1 MRKTIKAA
9 VIASG
14 LSLLA
19 LGQAQAET
27 EIRYGLWANPGE
39 AQFEGALEFK
49 RVMEEESDGK
59 FKVTVYG
66 GDQLGTPREL
76 FTQMALGVTQMNASG
91 DPGIK
96 EIEYLAIPYLMKG
109 IKNYGAVLDTK
120 FGQEWNKKLVDEREI
135 RLLGFMPRN
144 PRQISANTEINSIED
159 LKGLKLRSPE
169 RDYYVK
175 SLTALGANPT
185 PMAFAEV
192 YTGLQAGVVDGQENP
207 IETIYSAKFY
217 EVQKS
222 IALVDYIK
230 KPAYVMIS
238 NTFWESLTAE
248 DQALLRKANDA
259 SNAVIAEL
267 LPKQT
272 ERMIAEMKAAGITFT
287 TPDIAPFI
295 AATQSVRDE
304 LGMKMWGED
313 VYKEVSAIGQKDFD

>member
-1 MRKTIKAA
+1 MRKTLTAA
-9 VIASG
+9 IFASG

-19 LGQAQAET
+19 LSQANGAT
-27 EIRYGLWANPGE
+27 EIRYGLWANQGE
-39 AQFEGALEFK
+39 AQYEGAMEFK
-49 RVMEEESDGK
+49 RVMEEESDGR
-59 FKVTVYG
+59 FEVTVYG

-109 IKNYGAVLDTK
+109 IKNYGAVLDTD
-120 FGQEWNKKLVDEREI
+120 FGQEWNEKLVDEREI

-144 PRQISANTEINSIED
+144 PRQISADIEINSIDD
-159 LKGLKLRSPE
+159 LQGLKLRSPE

-175 SLTALGANPT
+175 SLSALGANPT

-207 IETIYSAKFY
+207 IETIYAAKFY

-230 KPAYVMIS
+230 KPAYVMVS
-238 NTFWESLTAE
+238 NTFWESLSPE
-248 DQALLRKANDA
+248 DQALLKKANDA
-259 SNAVIAEL
+259 SNAVIGKM
-267 LPKQT
+267 LPEQT

-287 TPDIAPFI
+287 KPDTKPFI
-295 AATQSVRDE
+295 EATQSVRDE
-304 LGMKMWGED
+304 LGSKMWGED
-313 VYKEVSAIGQKDFD
+313 TYKKILEIGQKDFD